1 MLGYCFKPAIYCRYQ
16 RQAMETEIMTKF
28 AKKTGGNNGRSSL
41 ATASG
46 LSTLS
51 PAGDKR
57 PDRRPAELI
66 ERMQDLQE
74 AHGFLP
80 ETLLRDLACELE
92 VAPIEVYRVASFY
105 RAFSLKPKGRH
116 LITLCNGTACHVRGS
131 STLLETLRTQ
141 VGIGPGETSEDGRFT
156 VQTVNCLGACAL
168 GPIAVIDGR
177 YHHHV
182 NPAKLR
188 ALIRELSEN
197 GE

>member
-1 MLGYCFKPAIYCRYQ
+1 
-16 RQAMETEIMTKF
+16 METKIRTEHAEK
-28 AKKTGGNNGRSSL
+28 AGGNNGRSAL
-41 ATASG
+41 ATPSG
-46 LSTLS
+46 LSTLT
-51 PAGDKR
+51 PAGDQR
-57 PDRRPAELI
+57 LNRGPAELI

-80 ETLLRDLACELE
+80 ETLLRDLARELE

-131 STLLETLRTQ
+131 SALVETLRVQ
-141 VGIGPGETSEDGRFT
+141 LGIGPRQTSEDGRFT

-168 GPIAVIDGR
+168 GPIAVVDGQ

-188 ALIRELSEN
+188 ALIRGLDED